1 MIVPIDL
8 NVKKADI
15 HVKVQSFFLKVIVK
29 GEIIIDDR
37 FSHSVVPDESNWQ
50 IDMESVDTITGTPI
64 RRLWITV
71 MKKEATT
78 KSQFW
83 AKVLTKDVSVDDDI
97 GKMMGNNNVYS
108 VNVDDPNSIK
118 SALSMVHK
126 KEQ

>member
-1 MIVPIDL
+1 M
-8 NVKKADI
+8 
-15 HVKVQSFFLKVIVK
+15 KVQNFFLKVIVK

-37 FSHSVVPDESNWQ
+37 FSHSVIPDESNWQ
-50 IDMESVDTITGTPI
+50 IDMESVDTVTGTPI

-71 MKKEATT
+71 MKKDPTT

-83 AKVLTKDVSVDDDI
+83 SKVLTKDASLDDDFL
-97 GKMMGNNNVYS
+97 GNKVYS
-108 VNVDDPNSIK
+108 VNVDEPNSIK